1 MLLVTSFAIIIFMPF
16 FMLGWD
22 YVKVFW
28 MRNWYL
34 AAVFFLT
41 LAVLN
46 VYFLCKWKLFSFVE
60 SENWS
65 ELRLYLER
73 RVYEKKSSSRPA
85 VRILIN
91 TYIVLADT
99 GGLMKL
105 SRYLAE
111 NKPRLFAVFAL
122 DLGIPYIVRGV
133 SSETRTYF
141 EEALKNPRARK
152 RDWLRWNL
160 AFARMACG
168 GYEDREKAQ
177 EELVLLV
184 EKAEDPLV
192 RLLSVYLL
200 DRSIEKSDAGTQLT
214 AAARASLNVRE
225 SLKGMYTREKW
236 EKIPGQ
242 AKDSLITLV
251 LSKLLAEA
259 ENWLFEEKTEEKT
272 DGRV

>member
-1 MLLVTSFAIIIFMPF
+1 MLLVASFAIIIFMPF

-28 MRNWYL
+28 IRNWYL

-41 LAVLN
+41 LVILN
-46 VYFLCKWKLFSFVE
+46 IYFLCKWKLFSLVE
-60 SENWS
+60 AENWN
-65 ELRLYLER
+65 ELRQYLEQR
-73 RVYEKKSSSRPA
+73 IYEKKSSSRQA

-122 DLGIPYIVRGV
+122 DLGIPYIVRAAA
-133 SSETRTYF
+133 SETRAYF

-168 GYEDREKAQ
+168 GYTNREQARA
-177 EELVLLV
+177 ELARLA
-184 EKAEDPLV
+184 EKPEDPLV
-192 RLLSVYLL
+192 WLLSVYLL
-200 DRSIEKSDAGTQLT
+200 DKSAEKSDAGTEFM
-214 AAARASLNVRE
+214 AAARASL
-225 SLKGMYTREKW
+225 KGRYTREKW
-236 EKIPGQ
+236 GKIPGR
-242 AKDSLITLV
+242 AKNSLIILV
-251 LSKLLAEA
+251 LSKLIAEA

-272 DGRV
+272 NGGV